1 VVSEHGFTLLGLC
14 VDHAFMLVAYVF
26 LMHVVHVLIAFSWC

>member
-1 VVSEHGFTLLGLC
+1 MVYGHGSPLELDGLC

-26 LMHVVHVLIAFSWC
+26 LVLYDHVLVVFV